1 MTTHNKERE
10 KMVIPNVVT
19 HPEAQL
25 AIWLAYHLKD
35 ASSDHVTK
43 ILNESGCNRR
53 LFVLASVLMAATKP
67 GAIINDQ
74 T

>member
-1 MTTHNKERE
+1 
-10 KMVIPNVVT
+10 MVTFEVK
-19 HPEAQL
+19 HPQAQL

-35 ASSDHVTK
+35 AESEHITR
-43 ILNESGCNRR
+43 ILNESKCPRH

-74 T
+74 A